1 MLGIKTKRFLRSF
14 SLTTPVMIKDMFW
27 NCDVLLFLRL
37 FVEGLPG
44 TQMVSLILLLNQV
57 TCNLRGSLIVIFR
70 SGRMAW
76 QLCKADGWAR
86 RGQKCPVF
94 SAFPSCPLLVCLC
107 SPQLVPGLDILLLS
121 VWWASTGWGLPSVLA
136 LLFFFQCCSEH
147 HSELESYFHL
157 LPHLFSNIF
166 LASLMVSMVA
176 YFNWRVTMAVT
187 PWDFFLC
194 YHFRRRSYLLLW
206 KQWG

>member
-1 MLGIKTKRFLRSF
+1 MLGIKTKWFLRSF

-121 VWWASTGWGLPSVLA
+121 VWWASTGWDLGRAHPWT
-136 LLFFFQCCSEH
+136 FHSEH

>member
-14 SLTTPVMIKDMFW
+14 SWTTPVMIKDMFW

-37 FVEGLPG
+37 FVEGMPG

-94 SAFPSCPLLVCLC
+94 SAFPSCPLLVCMS
-107 SPQLVPGLDILLLS
+107 SPQLVPGLDVLLLS
-121 VWWASTGWGLPSVLA
+121 VWWASTGWGLSSVLA
-136 LLFFFQCCSEH
+136 LLFFFQEKEEFANSFCKANVTLLINQSKTKWERKVIDSTHLWISSVQSRLTLHDPMDRSMPGFPVH
-147 HSELESYFHL
+147 H
-157 LPHLFSNIF
+157 
-166 LASLMVSMVA
+166 
-176 YFNWRVTMAVT
+176 
-187 PWDFFLC
+187 
-194 YHFRRRSYLLLW
+194 
-206 KQWG
+206 